1 MKRAPFKLRSGNTPQ
16 FKQLGS
22 SPTPF
27 GIVNF
32 MQKTKEKI
40 AEKTKDVKENV
51 SEKAKNVKEKAS
63 ENKSKG
69 TDWASIQ
76 KKAAAKDPRYGK
88 MSVDEYKAEAQR
100 QMASKKAGKGWD
112 AMGVYDA
119 EGNKKKEKK
128 QDNKVTTEKNTDD
141 GTGTTRQNQ
150 MPTTTGVEQ
159 EKKGKKIGG
168 KIKDFL
174 KKTAQVGVAALTGGL
189 DAVYGTGKVM
199 PDDSKLVK
207 AAKEKKD
214 NDKIESETAKKILE
228 GNNTSENEE
237 TDIDKEAGVDTENTN
252 TNEDDE

>member
-32 MQKTKEKI
+32 MKKTGEKI
-40 AEKTKDVKENV
+40 AEKAKDVKENV
-51 SEKAKNVKEKAS
+51 SEKAKDVKEKVS
-63 ENKSKG
+63 ENKGKG

-128 QDNKVTTEKNTDD
+128 QNNKTTTEKNT
-141 GTGTTRQNQ
+141 TTRQNQ
-150 MPTTTGVEQ
+150 MPDTTGVEQ
-159 EKKGKKIGG
+159 EEEKGSKVGQ
-168 KIKDFL
+168 KIKKFL

-228 GNNTSENEE
+228 SDNTSTNEE
-237 TDIDKEAGVDTENTN
+237 TDIDKEAGVDTENVN